1 MRVSRR
7 SLLRLGS
14 SGAVAAG
21 FAAMGPGAAASGTD
35 TGSAPTIPAPTAP
48 APRGK
53 SATGAVAAA
62 GAPVAVGPV
71 TQAGS
76 AQARSRAVEL
86 VARMTTDE
94 KIALLHGVNVKED
107 VARPGYIGKVPG
119 NERLGIPATILAD
132 GPGGV
137 GNGSTGVTQWP
148 CSKALAA
155 TWDPAA
161 AETYGRAYGGEQAA
175 KGHNVALGP
184 CVNILRTP
192 RWGRSFE
199 TFTEDPHLN
208 AALAAPVVRGI
219 QSHHVI
225 ATVKHFAA
233 NNQETL
239 RHSIDVVVSAR
250 ALHEIYFPAF
260 RAAVQQGG
268 VGAVMTAYNKV
279 NGVWTHENRTL
290 VQDVLRDGWGFDGMV
305 MSDWGGTHSTV
316 RTAEAGSTT
325 EMPGSTYFGTA
336 LASAVAR
343 GAVTGETLDRMAVQV
358 LTAMYRVGLF
368 DHPLA
373 DPLTQLDT
381 VVSTEENRALARRI
395 GVQGSVL
402 LKNAGG
408 VLPFA
413 APRSVAVIGDAAG
426 AGYRS
431 HGGGSG
437 SVNAYGGVVTP
448 LAGITARAGSAPGGI
463 PVTYARGTLG
473 VGALPAVPADA
484 LGAGLRAV
492 YYASADLT
500 GTVLATTTTD
510 RLDWTAAPAPVS
522 GRTGPWSARYSGTY
536 TASVA
541 GRYRF
546 SLSGGGAVVLTID
559 GTVVAEY
566 ATGAEVVRDG
576 FVNLTEGPH
585 PIEVTYRHTTGT
597 ASLRVGHQPGQD
609 RLIAE
614 AAAAAAGAEVAVL
627 VVVDVTAESMDRS
640 TLSLAADQDELI
652 AAVAAA
658 NPRTVVVLNTS
669 GAVLMPWLPE
679 IPAVIANWYGGQEQ
693 GNAVAAMLFGD
704 AEPGGRLPE
713 TFPATETQ
721 GPAKRPVEFPGDG
734 KQVYYDEGLAVGYR
748 WYTTAGEQPL
758 FPFGH
763 GLSYT
768 TFALSGLRVSR
779 AGSGHRATVRVRNTG
794 SRAGSEVVQLYV
806 TFPASA
812 GEPPAQLKA
821 FAKVTL
827 EAGASTTV
835 ALDVPREA
843 LAVWRSV
850 EDGWTLLPGAYEFAV
865 GRSSADLTL
874 RTQVRVATR

>member
-1 MRVSRR
+1 M
-7 SLLRLGS
+7 
-14 SGAVAAG
+14 
-21 FAAMGPGAAASGTD
+21 T
-35 TGSAPTIPAPTAP
+35 
-48 APRGK
+48 
-53 SATGAVAAA
+53 
-62 GAPVAVGPV
+62 VGPV
-71 TQAGS
+71 
-76 AQARSRAVEL
+76 AQPGTAAARAKAVEL

-94 KIALLHGVNVKED
+94 KIALLHGVNVKEQ
-107 VARPGYIGKVPG
+107 VARPGYVGKVVG

-132 GPGGV
+132 GPSGV

-208 AALAAPVVRGI
+208 AALAGPVVRGI
-219 QSHHVI
+219 QSHHVM

-239 RHSIDVVVSAR
+239 RHSIDAVVSSR

-260 RAAVQQGG
+260 RAAVQEGG

-290 VQDVLRDGWGFDGMV
+290 VQDVLRDGWGFDGIV

-325 EMPGSTYFGTA
+325 EMPGSTYFGAA

-343 GAVTGETLDRMAVQV
+343 GAVTERALDTMAVQV

-368 DHPLA
+368 DHPLP
-373 DPLTQLDT
+373 DPLTVLDT
-381 VVSTEENRALARRI
+381 VVSTEENRTLARRI
-395 GVQGSVL
+395 GVEGSVL
-402 LKNAGG
+402 LKNTGG

-413 APRSVAVIGDAAG
+413 APGSVAVIGDAAG

-448 LAGITARAGSAPGGI
+448 LAGITARAGSV

-473 VGALPAVPADA
+473 VGALPVVPAAA
-484 LGAGLRAV
+484 LGTGLRAV
-492 YYASADLT
+492 YYASGDLT

-510 RLDWTAAPAPVS
+510 RLDWTGAPPPVS
-522 GRTGPWSARYSGTY
+522 GRTGAWSARYSGTY

-546 SLSGGGAVVLTID
+546 SLGGGGAVVLTID
-559 GTVVAEY
+559 GAVVAEY
-566 ATGAEVVRDG
+566 ATGAEVVQNG
-576 FVNLTEGPH
+576 FVTLTEGPH
-585 PIEVTYRHTTGT
+585 SIEVTYRHTGGT
-597 ASLRVGHQPGQD
+597 PSLRVGHQPGQD

-614 AAAAAAGAEVAVL
+614 AAAVAAAAEVAVV

-640 TLSLAADQDELI
+640 TLALAADQDELI

-669 GAVLMPWLPE
+669 GAVLMPWLSSV
-679 IPAVIANWYGGQEQ
+679 PAVIANWYGGQEQ

-721 GPAKRPVEFPGDG
+721 GPAKRQVEFPGDG

-748 WYTTAGEQPL
+748 WYQSSGEQPL

-768 TFALSGLRVSR
+768 SFALSGLRVER
-779 AGSGHRATVRVRNTG
+779 GASGHRATVRVRNTG

-806 TFPASA
+806 TFPAAA
-812 GEPPAQLKA
+812 GEPSAQLKA

-827 EAGASTTV
+827 EPGRSTTV
-835 ALDVPREA
+835 VLDVPRTS
-843 LAVWRSV
+843 LAVWRSAD
-850 EDGWTLLPGAYEFAV
+850 DGWTVLPGSYAFAV
-865 GRSSADLTL
+865 GRSSVELPL
-874 RTQVRVATR
+874 RARVRVTR

>member
-7 SLLRLGS
+7 SLLRLG
-14 SGAVAAG
+14 GAGTVAAG
-21 FAAMGPGAAASGTD
+21 LAVVGPGAAASDKDSGASSR
-35 TGSAPTIPAPTAP
+35 GGNGAKGVEAP
-48 APRGK
+48 AVQAP
-53 SATGAVAAA
+53 AVEGA
-62 GAPVAVGPV
+62 APVSVGPV
-71 TQAGS
+71 TQPGS
-76 AQARSRAVEL
+76 AAARAKAVEL
-86 VARMTTDE
+86 VGRMTTDE
-94 KIALLHGVNVKED
+94 KIALLHGVNVKEV

-132 GPGGV
+132 GPSGV

-219 QSHHVI
+219 QSQHVI

-239 RHSIDVVVSAR
+239 RHSIDVVVSSR

-325 EMPGSTYFGTA
+325 EMPGSTYLGTA

-343 GAVTGETLDRMAVQV
+343 GSVTGETLDTMAVQV

-368 DHPLA
+368 DHPLP
-373 DPLTQLDT
+373 DPLTLLDT
-381 VVSTEENRALARRI
+381 VVSTEENRLLARRI

-437 SVNAYGGVVTP
+437 SVNPYGGVVTP
-448 LAGITARAGSAPGGI
+448 LAGITARAASAPVSV

-473 VGALPAVPADA
+473 VGALPAVPASA
-484 LGAGLRAV
+484 LGTGLRAV

-500 GTVLATTTTD
+500 GTVLATTVTD
-510 RLDWTAAPAPVS
+510 RLDWTAAPPPVS
-522 GRTGPWSARYSGTY
+522 GRTGAWSARYSGTY
-536 TASVA
+536 TASVT

-559 GTVVAEY
+559 GTVVADY
-566 ATGAEVVRDG
+566 ATGAEVVQNG
-576 FVNLTEGPH
+576 FVTLTEGPH
-585 PIEVTYRHTTGT
+585 SIEVTYRHTSGT

-614 AAAAAAGAEVAVL
+614 AAATAAAAEVAVV

-679 IPAVIANWYGGQEQ
+679 VPAVIANWYGGQEQ
-693 GNAVAAMLFGD
+693 GNAVGAMLFGD

-748 WYTTAGEQPL
+748 WYTQSGEQPL

-768 TFALSGLRVSR
+768 TFALSELKVQR

-806 TFPASA
+806 TFPAAA
-812 GEPPAQLKA
+812 GEPPSQLKA
-821 FAKVTL
+821 FAKVTV
-827 EAGASTTV
+827 EPGRSAVVT
-835 ALDVPREA
+835 LDVPREA

-850 EDGWTLLPGAYEFAV
+850 EDGWTLLPGSYEFAV
-865 GRSSADLTL
+865 GRSSAELPL
-874 RTQVRVATR
+874 RTRVRVTR